1 MLGKLFIN
9 ISQFS
14 SGQHWNQV
22 QGVSVFAL
30 MACIRFEC
38 WEDLWYI
45 KRERP
50 VYRALWETGDGHNIN
65 ILMFRNVFASSF
77 KDGNISSLLLYFFE
91 VIYFRNT
98 RNKIDC
104 AKFLETGIYLCRHK
118 SKYFSSESGFRS
130 KTLIFHQCCNLYD
143 HAGQLRHSKNLW
155 LKVVVREKFGRGQW
169 CWFSRFFVFSLEM
182 GN

>member
-1 MLGKLFIN
+1 MKNSN
-9 ISQFS
+9 IPSAFVS
-14 SGQHWNQV
+14 YFLKKILPF
-22 QGVSVFAL
+22 SVFSQNFLRGSKSPAVSR
-30 MACIRFEC
+30 M
-38 WEDLWYI
+38 
-45 KRERP
+45 
-50 VYRALWETGDGHNIN
+50 ETFHHC
-65 ILMFRNVFASSF
+65 V
-77 KDGNISSLLLYFFE
+77 LYFLE

-104 AKFLETGIYLCRHK
+104 AKFLETEIYLCRHK

>member
-1 MLGKLFIN
+1 MWPEYREQSIVQDRWWTQHQLFKCLEMFLPT
-9 ISQFS
+9 FS
-14 SGQHWNQV
+14 R
-22 QGVSVFAL
+22 
-30 MACIRFEC
+30 M
-38 WEDLWYI
+38 
-45 KRERP
+45 
-50 VYRALWETGDGHNIN
+50 ETFHHC
-65 ILMFRNVFASSF
+65 V
-77 KDGNISSLLLYFFE
+77 LYFLE
-91 VIYFRNT
+91 VIYLRNT
-98 RNKIDC
+98 RNKTDF
-104 AKFLETGIYLCRHK
+104 AKFLETEIYLCRHK